1 MIPHIE
7 FLDKEQCKKMSLD
20 MPPSLD
26 ETAAERYNMNHL
38 RTAVGLSYE
47 KAVTEMLIEKA
58 TKQMEMKETAKGMR
72 ALFSSISTVIP
83 ELGKNIPELAK
94 RCLTADGRVVIVY
107 PDGTE
112 KPESDEVDYETEITK
127 VERTPQEL
135 QDIEENNQ
143 QLQSTIEFVLDET
156 KDESIIQSPIANT
169 NFVSPKKKGKTGT
182 IHINPNQQS
191 LF

>member
-1 MIPHIE
+1 M
-7 FLDKEQCKKMSLD
+7 
-20 MPPSLD
+20 
-26 ETAAERYNMNHL
+26 ER
-38 RTAVGLSYE
+38 
-47 KAVTEMLIEKA
+47 
-58 TKQMEMKETAKGMR
+58 KETAKGMR

-83 ELGKNIPELAK
+83 EFGRNIPELEK

-112 KPESDEVDYETEITK
+112 QPESEEVVYETETTK

-135 QDIEENNQ
+135 QDIEENKQ

-156 KDESIIQSPIANT
+156 KDESTIQSPIANT

-182 IHINPNQQS
+182 VLINSNQQS